1 MIAIDTNVLV
11 YSMDADEPSKR
22 ERALGLLDR
31 LVREGERPILLWQ
44 VACELLSQ
52 LRNWE
57 KRGKLVPGS
66 VEEIFARFT
75 RVFPVVKPGDGVFGF
90 SFRLREE
97 YSLSHW
103 DSLILAACLESQIR
117 EIYSEDFSSGA
128 TYRGV
133 RVINPFQ
140 D

>member
-11 YSMDADEPSKR
+11 YSMDADEPSKQ

-31 LVREGERPILLWQ
+31 LIREGKKPVLLWQ

-57 KRGKLVPGS
+57 KRGKLDPGS
-66 VEEIFARFT
+66 VEAIFGRFT
-75 RVFPVVKPGDGVFGF
+75 GVFQVVKPGDSVFGL

-103 DSLILAACLESQIR
+103 DSLILAACLDSNIR

-128 TYRGV
+128 SYRGV
-133 RVINPFQ
+133 RVINPFR